1 MCVCVCEI
9 ERFDSIRFLIAIN
22 ERLYFFALEKLYKH
36 IKVVC
41 VWGGGGGSGCT
52 PVKQRQLVRLV
63 SQLDLVTYTLYKLI

>member
-41 VWGGGGGSGCT
+41 VWGGGGGAVGV
-52 PVKQRQLVRLV
+52 PL
-63 SQLDLVTYTLYKLI
+63 